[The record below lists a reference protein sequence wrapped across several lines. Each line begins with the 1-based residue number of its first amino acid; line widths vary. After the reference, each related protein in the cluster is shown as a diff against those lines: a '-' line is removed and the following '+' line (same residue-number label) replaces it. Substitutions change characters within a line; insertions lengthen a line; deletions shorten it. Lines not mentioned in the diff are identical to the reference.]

1 MSDRAERLRLATEQ
15 LHEALGVI
23 EEDAGAAQYEGEVKM
38 VAMRYG
44 VDWTTSFAAQLHS
57 LGGERDRLR
66 GVVEA
71 LAAADPV
78 DTSFTFPRCWH
89 CGGESPN
96 EHATAERWLEHEDDC
111 NWAAAVAALE
121 GETP

>member
-1 MSDRAERLRLATEQ
+1 MSEKQRLRRAETVRALERMGAHAENYCIHLDDHQQSDWAAGIESVEFFIGGMESELA
-15 LHEALGVI
+15 
-23 EEDAGAAQYEGEVKM
+23 
-38 VAMRYG
+38 
-44 VDWTTSFAAQLHS
+44 
-57 LGGERDRLR
+57 RLR

-71 LAAADPV
+71 LAATDPV

-96 EHATAERWLEHEDDC
+96 EHATAEHWLEHEDDC
-111 NWAAAVAALE
+111 IWAAAVAALE